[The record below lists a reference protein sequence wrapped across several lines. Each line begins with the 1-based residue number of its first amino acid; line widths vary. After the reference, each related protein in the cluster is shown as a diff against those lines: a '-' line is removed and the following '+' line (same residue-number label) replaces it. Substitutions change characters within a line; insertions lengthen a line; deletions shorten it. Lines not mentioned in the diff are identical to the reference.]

1 MIPPFW
7 TVPSLVSSYVIL
19 LPSCHPL
26 PKGFFTP
33 VMPLYW
39 HKDIFVH
46 VPLWY
51 TMKHLQGYTLS
62 SESLPI
68 FILCCLVQCPGSSN
82 GTYWSVACPFSVFH
96 AEVMPVGVRTQSHPL
111 LTSLLPHCFLHL
123 PFPPRDTAPYRI
135 WRDWVRAS
143 NQILEVIHT
152 FPKLRMGPCSLYV
165 LSCQPWGSV
174 HVPEKKKSCCCG
186 TTGFYP
192 IFMGSVSGSHS
203 AGPFTSDDLYPLL
216 APFSQPL
223 KKYKELFLVLSGGC
237 ISCSTYQCCLPECE
251 GL

>member
-174 HVPEKKKSCCCG
+174 HVPEKKKLLLWNNRFLSHLHG
-186 TTGFYP
+186 LSLRKP
-192 IFMGSVSGSHS
+192 QRWAVHVWRLVSSPRS
-203 AGPFTSDDLYPLL
+203 F
-216 APFSQPL
+216 
-223 KKYKELFLVLSGGC
+223 
-237 ISCSTYQCCLPECE
+237 
-251 GL
+251 